1 MNKKELKAAATRVA
15 EAISE
20 HGHFSSKFNVP
31 FTAVDLVEATDDSDS
46 RGRNWRVDIIKVGLS
61 MNGFFYGEELLSQSA
76 SVFEGVQVFSNHDR
90 EQLERTGERDINKI
104 IGWISDVSYSSES
117 KSLQGNLHLLPSA
130 DAISKNLVE
139 AWDAGKRD
147 LMGLSIF
154 ASANATPDTMEGR
167 DIQRVVQFLDGNS
180 VDIVWE
186 PSAGGGFREILESV
200 QEEIKMGKIE
210 EAAAKEAA
218 TKKAAEEKAA
228 LEGASVLTIEAATK
242 MAQDAATAAVKET
255 KETLMTEIRDLR
267 AAHAADNVK
276 NLLDRTIS
284 ESKLPKT
291 VTDKIRGS
299 LGEEYTDEQ
308 IKESFEIAESIW
320 SDALAERTPM
330 KVEVTEDQADK
341 WRKSFDRMMLGH
353 DLYDPEKDKDLVDA
367 KAFQSLG
374 HAFRVIE
381 GVTDHSVDPHEV
393 LHKSTQ
399 YRNKNKG
406 ENWVTE
412 SLSYSSTPSGRTQ
425 WGEIMG
431 DSITRA
437 MIRAYEIPELHQWR
451 PLVSDFSSVTDFR
464 TQRRIRMGG
473 YGVLPTVTEASAYGA
488 LTTPTDEET
497 TYAIEKRGGTE
508 KLTFESI
515 ATDDLGTVMRIPRML
530 GRAAAYTLRN
540 YVFDFLQHGFA
551 NTVAVSTTTAAVAAT
566 TSSKDVA
573 VPNAGAI
580 GVRKGD
586 VILTGSNNVGTVASI
601 AEAGVSNTVI
611 TLVANAARA
620 VALNGALSITRTN
633 TALQTGYD
641 STDIYHASHRNL
653 ASTALS
659 HSALRDAVVAMRSQV
674 AYGESELTLSTRPKY
689 LVVPNE
695 LEDIAYKLLASSVSF
710 GANSA
715 SFQDEN
721 RTTPNI
727 FASSRYAIELIV
739 VDYWLDPNNWF
750 MSADPRMIPT
760 IELGFF
766 QGRQEP
772 ELFVQDSPVSDI
784 YFNSD
789 EIQYKIRHIY
799 NGTVLDH
806 RGMYAAKVTNP

>member
-1 MNKKELKAAATRVA
+1 
-15 EAISE
+15 
-20 HGHFSSKFNVP
+20 
-31 FTAVDLVEATDDSDS
+31 
-46 RGRNWRVDIIKVGLS
+46 
-61 MNGFFYGEELLSQSA
+61 
-76 SVFEGVQVFSNHDR
+76 
-90 EQLERTGERDINKI
+90 
-104 IGWISDVSYSSES
+104 
-117 KSLQGNLHLLPSA
+117 
-130 DAISKNLVE
+130 
-139 AWDAGKRD
+139 
-147 LMGLSIF
+147 
-154 ASANATPDTMEGR
+154 
-167 DIQRVVQFLDGNS
+167 
-180 VDIVWE
+180 
-186 PSAGGGFREILESV
+186 
-200 QEEIKMGKIE
+200 MGKIE

-228 LEGASVLTIEAATK
+228 LKAAPVLTIEAATK

-255 KETLMTEIRDLR
+255 KETLMAEIKDLR
-267 AAHAADNVK
+267 ASHAADNVK

-299 LGEEYTDEQ
+299 LGEKYTEDQ

-320 SDALAERTPM
+320 SDALTERTPA

-341 WRKSFDRMMLGH
+341 YRKSFDRMLLGS
-353 DLYDPEKDKDLVDA
+353 DLYDPDVDKDLVDA
-367 KAFQSLG
+367 KPFQSLG

-381 GVTDHSVDPHEV
+381 GFTGHTLDPFEV
-393 LHKSTQ
+393 LKKSSE
-399 YRNKNKG
+399 YSNKANSDG
-406 ENWVTE
+406 ETITE
-412 SLSYSSTPSGRTQ
+412 SLSYSTTPTGRTQ
-425 WGEIMG
+425 WGQIMG

-451 PLVSDFSSVTDFR
+451 PLVSDFASISDFR

-473 YGVLPTVTEASAYGA
+473 YGLLPTVAEAASYGA
-488 LTTPTDEET
+488 LRTPDDEET
-497 TYAIEKRGGTE
+497 TYSIEKRGGTE

-515 ATDDLGTVMRIPRML
+515 ATDDLGTVMRIPRLL
-530 GRAAAYTLRN
+530 GRTAAYTLRN

-551 NTVAVSTTTAAVAAT
+551 NSVTVSTTTAAADVVTSAAGVT
-566 TSSKDVA
+566 ISNV
-573 VPNAGAI
+573 GLE
-580 GVRKGD
+580 GVRVGD
-586 VILTGSNNVGTVASI
+586 DIASGANNVGKILTIGAYG
-601 AEAGVSNTVI
+601 ATNTIV
-611 TLVANAARA
+611 TLAANAANA
-620 VALNGALSITRTN
+620 VSSGGALTITRAN
-633 TALQTGYD
+633 TALSTGYD

-653 ASTALS
+653 STAALS
-659 HSALRDAVVAMRSQV
+659 HAAMRNAVVQMRSQV
-674 AYGESELTLSTRPKY
+674 AYGEHELTLSTRPKY

-727 FASSRYAIELIV
+727 FASSRYGIELIV

-750 MSADPRMIPT
+750 MFADPRMIPT

-772 ELFVQDSPVSDI
+772 ELFVQDSPTSDI
-784 YFNSD
+784 YFTSD

-806 RGMYAAKVTNP
+806 RGMHASKVTNP